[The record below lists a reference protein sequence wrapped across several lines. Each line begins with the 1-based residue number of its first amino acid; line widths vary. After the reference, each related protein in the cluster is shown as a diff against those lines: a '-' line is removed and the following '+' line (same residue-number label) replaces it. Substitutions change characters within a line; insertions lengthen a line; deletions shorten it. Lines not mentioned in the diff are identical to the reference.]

1 MGTWIRLTRLTAC
14 CTKGPPIWY
23 SAPCIQHICGLP
35 LPVIPYTVL
44 FHLFPPHYVWTVR
57 YLLPLS
63 HFIFIV
69 IIASLY
75 TGQNNL
81 LPHMLDF
88 DCVIFSQCSLIHNQV
103 ATGGINMNCLFTVL
117 ILCVCVCV
125 FQRGERATNLKDQIA
140 RWTFCLSDTL
150 QGTMLT
156 ILAAGSVFFPGLFL
170 LSKQCLK
177 SIPALRWS
185 EGDAVIVS
193 ARWDFIKLG
202 FWFVFGLSCEHL
214 VDTKILCGLQKI
226 LVLFNGATVLL
237 CVTYTVESLSTH

>member
-1 MGTWIRLTRLTAC
+1 MGSI
-14 CTKGPPIWY
+14 
-23 SAPCIQHICGLP
+23 
-35 LPVIPYTVL
+35 
-44 FHLFPPHYVWTVR
+44 WTV
-57 YLLPLS
+57 Y
-63 HFIFIV
+63 
-69 IIASLY
+69 SL
-75 TGQNNL
+75 
-81 LPHMLDF
+81 F
-88 DCVIFSQCSLIHNQV
+88 WF
-103 ATGGINMNCLFTVL
+103 
-117 ILCVCVCV
+117 CVCVSV

-193 ARWDFIKLG
+193 ARWDFIKLA

-226 LVLFNGATVLL
+226 LVLLMVLL
-237 CVTYTVESLSTH
+237 SYCVLPIQSKAFQHISLWDCVSLCLLSTLCSQVGVVSSGSHGFFSWLHYCFFLRWHPRGPVSQEILIRIFFISCD